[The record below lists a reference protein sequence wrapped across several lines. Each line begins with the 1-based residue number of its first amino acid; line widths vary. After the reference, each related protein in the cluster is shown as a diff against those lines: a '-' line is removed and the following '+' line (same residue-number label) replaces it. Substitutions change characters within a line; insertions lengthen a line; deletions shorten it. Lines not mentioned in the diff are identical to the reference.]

1 MTLKVRIL
9 QFLTT
14 FTQLTARLKNFLMD
28 WLLVLGLEKGLV
40 ECATLCVK
48 SWVILVSKYV
58 DSYEEVM
65 NAQKLGINVN
75 ELKKVPGLLSLF
87 ERSHISPDGM
97 VLPRDPI
104 SKLPT

>member
-1 MTLKVRIL
+1 
-9 QFLTT
+9 
-14 FTQLTARLKNFLMD
+14 
-28 WLLVLGLEKGLV
+28 
-40 ECATLCVK
+40 
-48 SWVILVSKYV
+48 
-58 DSYEEVM
+58 M

-104 SKLPT
+104 SKVPTQLQKLIYNLQSVSKYEFEMKMINVCAYRKVASSSTP

>member
-1 MTLKVRIL
+1 M
-9 QFLTT
+9 
-14 FTQLTARLKNFLMD
+14 
-28 WLLVLGLEKGLV
+28 LENNSV
-40 ECATLCVK
+40 PC
-48 SWVILVSKYV
+48 VSKYV

-104 SKLPT
+104 SKVPT

>member
-1 MTLKVRIL
+1 
-9 QFLTT
+9 
-14 FTQLTARLKNFLMD
+14 
-28 WLLVLGLEKGLV
+28 
-40 ECATLCVK
+40 
-48 SWVILVSKYV
+48 
-58 DSYEEVM
+58 M

-104 SKLPT
+104 SKVPTQLQKLIYNLQSVSKYEFEMKMINVCAYLYVSQEFESNQN

>member
-1 MTLKVRIL
+1 
-9 QFLTT
+9 
-14 FTQLTARLKNFLMD
+14 
-28 WLLVLGLEKGLV
+28 
-40 ECATLCVK
+40 
-48 SWVILVSKYV
+48 
-58 DSYEEVM
+58 M

-104 SKLPT
+104 LKVPTQLQKLTYNSQSISTQEFELKIINVCACMYHKNLKLIDQFTENN